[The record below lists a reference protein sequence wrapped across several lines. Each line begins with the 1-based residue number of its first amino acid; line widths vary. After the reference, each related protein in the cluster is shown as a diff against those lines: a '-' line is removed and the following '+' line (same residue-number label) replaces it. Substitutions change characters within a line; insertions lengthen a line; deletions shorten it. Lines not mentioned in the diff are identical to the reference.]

1 MKPIL
6 PARRAAL
13 ALALPLLVCAVPR
26 AAEAPRPSA
35 DVLVTPAAPSALAP
49 RALINGLAQAGTRLV
64 AVGQRGHILYSDQG
78 GAEWQQAKVPVS
90 SDLLAAWFATPQQGW
105 AVGHDGVVLHS
116 ADGGATWTLQLDG
129 RRAAAA
135 LQAAYGGADAD
146 ARLREEAQRNVEQ
159 GPDKPFLDVWFADER
174 HGYVVGAF
182 GLIFRTEDGGQH
194 WQPWMH
200 RTDNPRGLHLN
211 AIRSQNGAV
220 YIAGE
225 QGLMLRAA
233 QGSDRFAAVPMPY
246 QGSWF
251 GMVATP
257 QSLLAFGLRGNAWRS
272 TDAGASWQQVAT
284 NVQTGLT
291 AGVALDAQHVVLV
304 SQAGQ
309 VLSSADGGATFAR
322 VAGAKPGH
330 AAAVQGDGKGGLV
343 IGGARGLRQQSLQSP
358 Q

>member
-1 MKPIL
+1 M
-6 PARRAAL
+6 
-13 ALALPLLVCAVPR
+13 
-26 AAEAPRPSA
+26 
-35 DVLVTPAAPSALAP
+35 
-49 RALINGLAQAGTRLV
+49 
-64 AVGQRGHILYSDQG
+64 AVGQRGHILYTDQG
-78 GAEWQQAKVPVS
+78 GDGWRQAKVPVS
-90 SDLLAAWFATPQQGW
+90 SDLVAVWFATPQLGW

-116 ADGGATWTLQLDG
+116 ADGGASWSLQLDG

-135 LQAAYGGADAD
+135 LQAAYSGAAADAQ
-146 ARLREEAQRNVEQ
+146 LRAEAQRNVAQ
-159 GPDKPFLDVWFADER
+159 GPDKPFLDVCFTDAR

-211 AIRSQNGAV
+211 SIRAHHGTLF
-220 YIAGE
+220 IAGE

-233 QGSDRFAAVPMPY
+233 PGSEHFAAVPMPY

-251 GMVATP
+251 GMLATP

-284 NVQTGLT
+284 SVQTGLT
-291 AGVALDAQHVVLV
+291 AGVALDAQRLVLV
-304 SQAGQ
+304 SHAGQ
-309 VLSSADGGATFAR
+309 VLSSTDGGASFSR

-343 IGGARGLRQQSLQSP
+343 IGGARGLRLQSLQ
-358 Q
+358 